1 MALAKLSIAQA
12 ALLVHLRNY
21 SGSDQTRKDMKAD
34 MFKLVKDSFGIP
46 HDHKL
51 SVEIDNA
58 SSPDFLVLKRK
69 KNGMPYDLGADGR
82 WVEASQP
89 VAPAAPAP
97 KRWFKFTDLDVLF
110 DEVMERLL
118 NNSTAWDDGT
128 DTLDH
133 ESDVTVNGD
142 FALVEGGMY
151 VRATREDFYF

>member
-1 MALAKLSIAQA
+1 MALAKLSLAQA

-34 MFKLVKDSFGIP
+34 LFKLVKDSFGIP

-58 SSPDFLVLKRK
+58 SAPDFLVLKRK

-89 VAPAAPAP
+89 TAPAVPVQ
-97 KRWFKFTDLDVLF
+97 RNFTVSFAKVVSATDANQAARDFIDEHLGFTTDVVLS
-110 DEVMERLL
+110 V
-118 NNSTAWDDGT
+118 TDDTGIT
-128 DTLDH
+128 TSIDMNED
-133 ESDVTVNGD
+133 D
-142 FALVEGGMY
+142 F
-151 VRATREDFYF
+151 